1 MSINPFLQ
9 QVSSD
14 TTVHDYAHADRIF
27 RTDAFRLHPKFAFLY
42 YVRINLSPDYT
53 LLKGTHKTEIGSL
66 VKSVTLPKFNV
77 ENKTLNAYNRVNI
90 VQTKLKYEPVTIKF
104 HDDGADIIREF
115 WYDYY
120 SFYFRDSDHATSLY
134 QGGHKYNLRQTDQ
147 WGFTPRE
154 TGGKEATAAVTQLIT
169 DIQIFSFHNKKFSE
183 VTLHNPVIT
192 SFRHGDHDY
201 AQGTGILENE
211 MVVNFETVTYASGF
225 FTEENFGS
233 DMLLKYDTTPS
244 NISPA
249 NVNGVPGQELSY
261 QNGQVFKPSSQTV
274 PFRGG
279 NTNAPNS
286 LSMQPKAGAQ
296 FLRSGSNILGPLGR
310 PGQQTGT
317 NMFGTPAGQRGKS
330 SVFGTAA
337 QGILSGMISS
347 AIRGRNPL
355 SQFSVPNASN
365 LLYQAGSAVGGV
377 TGQKIIA
384 SAGLLRAGQTIA
396 RNGVGPGNFGTVAVA
411 IGALGQLGVRPE
423 NILPNVFGGRATT
436 NGSGVARTSGPT
448 ATVSSPNF
456 PTVNTPANN
465 TTSSYYS
472 TPNYS
477 DGRSVT
483 VNDSRATFPSS
494 NQGRPGSYGRFF

>member
-9 QVSSD
+9 QVSTD
-14 TTVHDYAHADRIF
+14 TTIHDYAHADRVF

-42 YVRINLSPDYT
+42 YVRINLSPDYS
-53 LLKGTHKTEIGSL
+53 LLRSSHKTEIGSL
-66 VKSVTLPKFNV
+66 VKSVSLPKFTMDT
-77 ENKTLNAYNRVNI
+77 KTLNAYNRVNL
-90 VQTKLKYEPVTIKF
+90 VQTKLKYDPVVIKF
-104 HDDGADIIREF
+104 HDDGADVIREF

-134 QGGHKYNLRQTDQ
+134 QSGHKYNLRPTDQ
-147 WGFTPRE
+147 WGYTPRD
-154 TGGKEATAAVTQLIT
+154 TGGKETAATITQLIT

-201 AQGTGILENE
+201 AQGTGILEHE
-211 MVVNFETVTYASGF
+211 MTLSYETVTYASGF
-225 FTEENFGS
+225 FTEENFGA

-244 NISPA
+244 NINPP
-249 NVNGVPGQELSY
+249 NLNGVPGQELAY
-261 QNGQVFKPSSQTV
+261 QNGQVIKPSSQTV
-274 PFRGG
+274 SYRGG
-279 NTNAPNS
+279 NTNAPNT
-286 LSMQPKAGAQ
+286 LALQAKAGPQ
-296 FLRSGSNILGPLGR
+296 GLRSGSNIVGPLGR

-317 NMFGTPAGQRGKS
+317 NMFGTPTGQQGKS

-337 QGILSGMISS
+337 KGILSGMISS
-347 AIRGRNPL
+347 AIRGRNPI
-355 SQFSVPNASN
+355 SQFTVPNASN

-411 IGALGQLGVRPE
+411 LGALGQLGVRPE

-436 NGSGVARTSGPT
+436 NGSQVARTSGPT
-448 ATVSSPNF
+448 AVVSQPNF
-456 PTVNTPANN
+456 PTVNQPVNN
-465 TTSSYYS
+465 STSSYGP
-472 TPNYS
+472 PNYS
-477 DGRSVT
+477 DGRPTT
-483 VNDSRATFPSS
+483 VNDSRAGLPSS
-494 NQGRPGSYGRFF
+494 NQARPSTYGRFF